1 VQQEA
6 SSNGIAVISVRGT
19 LDAFTVGSFR
29 QAVAETIS
37 SDDLII
43 DLSRLVFIDSSGLG
57 ALVGVIR
64 RVRESGGQVAVACS
78 SPVVTRVLCSA
89 GLDRIVTVAESLDE
103 ATAALL
109 TPKASAGPGEAD
121 SGR

>member
-1 VQQEA
+1 MQQEA
-6 SSNGIAVISVRGT
+6 SSNGIAVVSVAGT
-19 LDAFTVGSFR
+19 LDASTVGSFR

-37 SDDLII
+37 SEDLVI

-64 RVRESGGQVAVACS
+64 RVRESGGQAAVACS

-89 GLDRIVTVAESLDE
+89 GLDRIVTVSESLDE
-103 ATAALL
+103 ATAAL
-109 TPKASAGPGEAD
+109 ASAGG
-121 SGR
+121 